1 MAIGLDDD
9 ETPFGLGDDYGADIS
24 EAEADALEELIARG
38 AELSGLSEDELTR
51 ELEKLVPVHG
61 APLLLEDGLEAL
73 GQARKAL
80 EDRDYLDALAAAADG
95 AIELSGLA
103 FGAGTLVKGARL
115 VGKIGAR
122 RALDILASLAR
133 HGRGPGR
140 DGRQPRQPCRPP
152 TPPPACP
159 RAASRP
165 CAPPPA
171 PRPASP
177 SPASAA
183 PTSSGCR
190 KRCRTLRQGSETS
203 ILELIDGGRLRHEAG
218 TRERVVNIQKTG
230 GAAAADAAF
239 EKIVKEH
246 GGDPQRILPDARG
259 VRTFTDPYGTT
270 YTRRVSKERQAGE
283 TVSAIIEITRGGGLR
298 PLERELKVRFGSV
311 EAPR

>member
-1 MAIGLDDD
+1 MPDAGDAGGGSADPRDTQVAIGLDDD
-9 ETPFGLGDDYGADIS
+9 DIPFGLGDDYGADIS

-51 ELEKLVPVHG
+51 ELEKLVPIYG

-159 RAASRP
+159 KAASRP

-171 PRPASP
+171 QRPASP

-183 PTSSGCR
+183 PTSSGS
-190 KRCRTLRQGSETS
+190 TPPSATS
-203 ILELIDGGRLRHEAG
+203 
-218 TRERVVNIQKTG
+218 
-230 GAAAADAAF
+230 
-239 EKIVKEH
+239 
-246 GGDPQRILPDARG
+246 P
-259 VRTFTDPYGTT
+259 
-270 YTRRVSKERQAGE
+270 
-283 TVSAIIEITRGGGLR
+283 R
-298 PLERELKVRFGSV
+298 PTPGPSP
-311 EAPR
+311 A